1 MQFAHEIGGFE
12 GAFGLQYI
20 SKDFDAV
27 GEEAFIS
34 TTDIQNVALFV
45 YETKELQDGFG
56 IEGGTRIASVRLDN
70 VDFGT
75 RDYDLISGSFGVHR
89 HHDSNLFYGAQ
100 LSYTER
106 APSESELFAF
116 GPHLATNQFEV
127 GNANLSKETGLNL
140 EGTVRWQGS
149 NGGFGVNLFVTE
161 FDDFIFLAPG
171 VTTFEGEEVDEAD
184 ELPVFLFVQDDASFF
199 GGEIYAG
206 YTLEDGFLGAT
217 WRFDGSVD
225 FVEAD
230 LDGVDGNGNVPF
242 IPPVTLNAGVKASL
256 GAWKVGADVTVAA
269 DQDDPGAGQLE
280 TDGYTTLDL
289 RAAYDLSGHGIGEA
303 GTNLFVEARNVTD
316 EEVRYAT
323 STLKELTPAPG
334 QNVRVGLR
342 LTF

>member
-1 MQFAHEIGGFE
+1 V
-12 GAFGLQYI
+12 QYV
-20 SKDFDAV
+20 SKDFEAV

-34 TTDIQNVALFV
+34 ATDTQNVALFV
-45 YETKELQDGFG
+45 YEAKELQDGFG
-56 IEGGTRIASVRLDN
+56 IEGGARIASVELDN
-70 VDFGT
+70 VEFGSRDF
-75 RDYDLISGSFGVHR
+75 DLVSGSFGIHR

-106 APSESELFAF
+106 APNESELFAF

-127 GNANLSKETGLNL
+127 GNPNLSKESGLNL
-140 EGTVRWQGS
+140 EGTMRWQGS
-149 NGGFGVNLFVTE
+149 NGGFGVNVFVTE

-171 VTTFEGEEVDEAD
+171 VTTFEGEVVDEAD
-184 ELPVFLFVQDDASFF
+184 ELPVFLFVQDDASFV
-199 GGEIYAG
+199 GGEIYAD
-206 YTLEDGFLGAT
+206 YTVENGLLGAT

-230 LDGVDGNGNVPF
+230 LDSADGNGNVPLL
-242 IPPVTLNAGVKASL
+242 PPLTLNAGVKASL
-256 GAWKVGADVTVAA
+256 GAWKVGADLTVAA

-289 RAAYDLSGHGIGEA
+289 RAAYDLSGHGFGQA

-323 STLKELTPAPG
+323 STLKDLTPAPG
-334 QNVRVGLR
+334 QNIRVGLQ
-342 LTF
+342 LKF